1 MPPATTL
8 EKLGYKLS
16 PASINSYYRC
26 PHKFKFRYIRNV
38 RMPFVFR
45 PALAI
50 GGVTHKSLAEIFRR
64 RRDGMMPESPEA
76 CVDRYIRRERYPAE
90 TGDSLR
96 AEHVPVIL
104 NHIDVALAAIPDHAE
119 IVDVEQEFTF
129 AFHHPEAGEDV
140 TLAARIDLVI
150 RHGDMVDHID
160 FKTGGQSGDPI
171 QNLIS
176 RVTVQNRYHVES
188 RQLRTVNLLTKSG
201 EYQLVPSERK
211 AHADTWQII
220 RREIG
225 KLAVD
230 TEWIARPEPSIC
242 RFCDFSPR
250 CDFAILES
258 DNGYD

>member
-16 PASINSYYRC
+16 PASINAYYRC
-26 PHKFKFRYIRNV
+26 PYKFNFRYIRNV
-38 RMPFVFR
+38 KMPFVFR

-50 GGVTHKSLAEIFRR
+50 GGVTHKALAEILRK
-64 RRDGMMPESPEA
+64 RRDGLMPESHEA
-76 CVDRYIRRERYPAE
+76 CVDRYIRRERYPPEAA
-90 TGDSLR
+90 DALR

-104 NHIDVALAAIPDHAE
+104 THIDVALAALPAGAE

-129 AFHHPEAGEDV
+129 PFHYPEVGGNV
-140 TLAARIDLVI
+140 TLAARVDLVI
-150 RHGDMVDHID
+150 RHGDTVDHID
-160 FKTGGQSGDPI
+160 FKTGGQGGDPI

-176 RVTVQNRYHVES
+176 RVTVQNRYRVDS
-188 RQLRTVNLLTKSG
+188 QQLRTVNVLTRSG
-201 EYQLVPSERK
+201 EYQLVPAERK
-211 AHADTWQII
+211 AHADTWQIV

-258 DNGYD
+258 GNGYD